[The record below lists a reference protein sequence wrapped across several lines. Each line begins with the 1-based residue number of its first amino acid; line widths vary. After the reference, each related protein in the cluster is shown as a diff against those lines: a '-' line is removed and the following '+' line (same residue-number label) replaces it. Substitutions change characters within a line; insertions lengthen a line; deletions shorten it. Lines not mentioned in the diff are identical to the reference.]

1 MQKLATRKLTGNDD
15 ISKALTKE
23 YRKMSSDMPLSELS
37 RILEK
42 KIFVF
47 VDSKYI
53 VSNYDLLNF
62 MQDKIWDVLKIILN
76 HLLDDE
82 FIC

>member
-1 MQKLATRKLTGNDD
+1 MLTSALLMQKLATRKLTGNDD

-42 KIFVF
+42 KNFVF

-62 MQDKIWDVLKIILN
+62 MQDKIWVVSKIIN
-76 HLLDDE
+76 P
-82 FIC
+82 

>member
-1 MQKLATRKLTGNDD
+1 MLTSALLMQKLATRKLTGNDD

-42 KIFVF
+42 KNFVF

-53 VSNYDLLNF
+53 VSN
-62 MQDKIWDVLKIILN
+62 
-76 HLLDDE
+76 
-82 FIC
+82 